1 MTKPTPPAQAKRA
14 FHPGLRAFFVVA
26 ALTGGLAPAARAA
39 DADPW
44 TPDGAFVQLGSAQG
58 GDTRTAG
65 VGLIWPWQTSWPL
78 WGGRLGGST
87 EVGLA
92 GWRST
97 DVPGRGD
104 LDLAQATLVPTLRW
118 RADEGRSAWFGEAGI
133 GLSVASRIYESRDK
147 RFSTAFNFADHIGIG
162 RSFGPQQQHE
172 LVLRYE
178 HVSNAGIKHPNP
190 GENFVQL
197 RYAFY
202 FH

>member
-1 MTKPTPPAQAKRA
+1 MTKNTFRALARRAAPP
-14 FHPGLRAFFVVA
+14 GWRAFFVVT
-26 ALTGGLAPAARAA
+26 ALTAGWGAAAQAA
-39 DADPW
+39 DADRWAPG
-44 TPDGAFVQLGSAQG
+44 GAFVQIGQAHG
-58 GDTRTAG
+58 GDTRSAG
-65 VGLIWPWQTSWPL
+65 AGLIWPWQRSWAL
-78 WGGRLGGST
+78 WGGRLGGNT

-118 RADEGRSAWFGEAGI
+118 RPDDGRCAWFGEVGI
-133 GLSVASRIYESRDK
+133 GLSATSRIYENRKK
-147 RFSTAFNFADHIGIG
+147 RFSTAFNFADHLGIG

-178 HVSNAGIKHPNP
+178 HVSNAGLKEPNP

-202 FH
+202 FR